1 MNEAKRMQGLMIAH
15 GGLVL
20 LVGLLSGLPFAF
32 YLLGSVELWPIPF
45 KLDVPGFPGSER
57 AWRAA
62 HIGNILNAAMLLAI
76 AGVVPSLRL
85 SASTIKALGWCL
97 IVTVWGNAIFYI
109 GACFT
114 DGRGLTMGANK
125 FGGGDWAN
133 SIAFL
138 AALVAVYAVLYAI
151 VQVVRGGFA
160 AAREAG
166 E

>member
-1 MNEAKRMQGLMIAH
+1 
-15 GGLVL
+15 
-20 LVGLLSGLPFAF
+20 
-32 YLLGSVELWPIPF
+32 
-45 KLDVPGFPGSER
+45 
-57 AWRAA
+57 
-62 HIGNILNAAMLLAI
+62 MLLAV
-76 AGVVPSLRL
+76 AGVVPRL
-85 SASTIKALGWCL
+85 KLPASTIKALGWCL

-114 DGRGLTMGANK
+114 DGRGLTMGPNK

-133 SIAFL
+133 SIAFF

-160 AAREAG
+160 AAREAA